1 MKYFKEIMFVLLV
14 LFIFSACN
22 KEGAIEAT
30 ESKKRCDVNTL
41 TLDQITNLLY
51 SKNLSDV
58 QFVDIRDAH
67 SYSMGHLPGAVNIP
81 VSTFLDDKYFS
92 RLDKDKVLMVYGDNS
107 SVPRLISLLSSH
119 YKIANMYVITG
130 GYDYLRDK
138 IIDNFGI
145 YSGNYN
151 DEEALFDYSKKL
163 SEVSSRAGSG
173 AVKTT
178 AAKAAPTP
186 VVKRKKKE
194 VSGGC
199 G

>member
-1 MKYFKEIMFVLLV
+1 MKLKYVFWAIAVVFLLN
-14 LFIFSACN
+14 ACN
-22 KEGAIEAT
+22 KSGAIEAT

-41 TLDQITNLLY
+41 TLEQVTDLLY
-51 SKNLSDV
+51 AKNLDDI

-67 SYSMGHLPGAVNIP
+67 SYSVSHLPGAVSIP
-81 VSTFLDDKYFS
+81 VATFFDKKYFS
-92 RLDKDKVLMVYGDNS
+92 RINKDKILMIYGDDS
-107 SVPRLISLLSSH
+107 SLPRLISLMSAH
-119 YKIANMYVITG
+119 YKLANMYVIMG
-130 GYDYLRDK
+130 GYDFLREK

-151 DEEALFDYSKKL
+151 DEKALYDYSKKL
-163 SEVSSRAGSG
+163 AEVSARAGAG
-173 AVKTT
+173 ATKPVAVK
-178 AAKAAPTP
+178 KAPAP